1 LDRHY
6 LSPLVPALT
15 DPNQPENKMAARKSV
30 AAIPTFTHTRSTGRY
45 KQRHHQRF
53 QVEIVFMRFQ

>member
-1 LDRHY
+1 
-6 LSPLVPALT
+6 
-15 DPNQPENKMAARKSV
+15 MAARKSV